1 MHPILERQLK
11 RDGLSATAP
20 PTDAAGWAAF
30 LGAVGNAYAHAD
42 QDRDLLER
50 SLALSS
56 EEMGELHAQLA
67 AERDMITR
75 VICSLDEGVC
85 AVDRSGGILF
95 ANPRAVRLLR
105 LPADATNRAEPLH
118 ELVDAVTADGRP
130 LRELLAR
137 EDVEPHAVG
146 DESRLIIDGDDRQYI
161 SFSLT
166 PLGAEHA
173 GVVLTLFDATERKRL
188 EAERAEL
195 NRQLLEASRAAG
207 MAEVATGVLHN
218 VGNVLNSVNVSASV
232 ASEALAVLKTRQVG
246 QIGSLLRT
254 NKDRLAEYL
263 GADTAGSQIDEF
275 LIQLGEHL
283 EGERERVLSE
293 LEHLRASVD
302 HIREIVAAQQS
313 YATKRGVREYEP
325 LAPLIEEALRVTAAS
340 LARHSVRVVRDFRE
354 VPPVLIERHQI
365 LHVLVNL
372 ISNAK
377 QALDGRDPEE
387 REITV
392 SVAPEGDTVVVSVAD
407 NGCGIAAENL
417 TRVFAHGFTTRRDG
431 HGFGLHSAALAVA
444 AVGGTI
450 AAESEGPGRG
460 ATFTMRIPVSEA
472 EARCAA

>member
-11 RDGLSATAP
+11 RGGLSGSVP
-20 PTDAAGWAAF
+20 PGDSAAWAAF

-67 AERDMITR
+67 AERDMVTR

-85 AVDRSGGILF
+85 AVDRSGRILF
-95 ANPRAVRLLR
+95 ANPCAARLLR
-105 LPADATNRAEPLH
+105 LPADADARRAPLH
-118 ELVDAVTADGRP
+118 ELVRARTGDGRCLGDL
-130 LRELLAR
+130 LRSADAGVR
-137 EDVEPHAVG
+137 AAG
-146 DESRLIIDGDDRQYI
+146 DENRLVIDGDERGFI

-166 PLGAEHA
+166 PLGAEGA
-173 GVVLTLFDATERKRL
+173 GAVLTLFDATERKRL

-232 ASEALAVLKTRQVG
+232 ASEVAAALRTRQVG
-246 QIGSLLRT
+246 QVGALLRQ
-254 NKDRLAEYL
+254 NKPRLAEFL
-263 GADTAGSQIDEF
+263 GADPAGSRIDEF

-283 EGERERVLSE
+283 EAERARVLSE
-293 LEHLRASVD
+293 LDQLRSSVD

-313 YATKRGVREYEP
+313 YATKGGVREYEP
-325 LAPLIEEALRVTAAS
+325 LAPLVEEALRVSAAS
-340 LARHSVRVVRDFRE
+340 LARHSVRVVRDYR
-354 VPPVLIERHQI
+354 PAPAVLIERHQV
-365 LHVLVNL
+365 LHILVNL

-377 QALDGRDPEE
+377 QALSARAPEE
-387 REITV
+387 REIAV
-392 SVAPEGDTVVVSVAD
+392 SIAPDGDAVIIRVCD
-407 NGCGIAAENL
+407 NGCGIAPENL

-431 HGFGLHSAALAVA
+431 HGFGLHSAALAVSA
-444 AVGGTI
+444 MGGSI
-450 AAESEGPGRG
+450 AAASDGPGRG
-460 ATFTMRIPVSEA
+460 AAFTVRIPI
-472 EARCAA
+472 AREDAKCAA